1 MGVGGIYGCGYQEEG
16 VGGIYGC
23 GSKEVYRF
31 HNITYPLLAVITFS
45 KPSHWKKGGVVHY
58 MWHSVSSDIH
68 ISALCS

>member
-31 HNITYPLLAVITFS
+31 HNITYP
-45 KPSHWKKGGVVHY
+45 
-58 MWHSVSSDIH
+58 
-68 ISALCS
+68 